1 MIASMMS
8 GIEIIGHGHA
18 APDKRVTSAEIE
30 ARLGLPDGWIVERTG
45 ITARRYAADGEA
57 LSDLAI
63 KAGEQALSTAPIAR
77 RDIALVLL
85 ATSTPDH
92 LLPPTAPL
100 VAHRL
105 GLTGA
110 GGIDMAGA
118 CAGFIYALNL
128 GAAFAASHQAPV
140 LVVAANILSRRINEA
155 DRNTSILFA
164 DAAGAVLLA
173 PSSRTACGVI
183 GAHLTS
189 DGSAY
194 GMIQIPGGGSRM
206 PFRTLVDASQTLMVL
221 EDGKA
226 VFAKAVAMMTDA
238 AEKAL
243 KRANVSA
250 ADVDHFIPH
259 QANTR
264 MMRAVAEKLRIP
276 IDRMRSTIAEYG
288 NSSAATI
295 PFTLSA
301 TFAQHPIR
309 PGQTVLL
316 TAAGAGLTGGA
327 AVIRW

>member
-1 MIASMMS
+1 MS
-8 GIEIIGHGHA
+8 TGVEIIGHGHA
-18 APDKRVTSAEIE
+18 APERIVTSAEIE
-30 ARLGLPDGWIVERTG
+30 ARLGLAAGWIVKRSG
-45 ITARRYAADGEA
+45 IEARRYAADGEA

-63 KAGEQALSTAPIAR
+63 RAAELALRRADIAR
-77 RDIALVLL
+77 RQIALVLL

-128 GAAFAASHQAPV
+128 GAAFAASHHAPV
-140 LVVAANILSRRINEA
+140 LIVAANILSRRINEA

-164 DAAGAVLLA
+164 DAAGAVVLA
-173 PSSRTACGVI
+173 PSPRPDCGLI
-183 GAHLTS
+183 GTHLTS

-206 PFRTLVDASQTLMVL
+206 PFKSLTDAAQTLMVL
-221 EDGKA
+221 DDGKA

-238 AEKAL
+238 AEIAL
-243 KRANVSA
+243 RRANLHP
-250 ADVDHFIPH
+250 ADIDHFIPH
-259 QANTR
+259 QSNVR
-264 MMRAVAEKLRIP
+264 MMRAVADKLRIP
-276 IDRMRSTIAEYG
+276 IDRMRSTVAQYG

-301 TFAQHPIR
+301 TFEQAPIR
-309 PGQTVLL
+309 SGQIVLM

-327 AVIRW
+327 TIFRW

>member
-1 MIASMMS
+1 MS
-8 GIEIIGHGHA
+8 IGIEIIGHGHA
-18 APDKRVTSAEIE
+18 APDNCVTSAEIE
-30 ARLGLPDGWIVERTG
+30 ARLGLPAGWIVKRSG
-45 ITARRYAADGEA
+45 IEARRYARDGEA

-63 KAGEQALSTAPIAR
+63 KAAEQALSGVRISR
-77 RDIALVLL
+77 REIALLLL

-118 CAGFIYALNL
+118 CAGFIYALSL
-128 GAAFAASHQAPV
+128 GAAFAAAHPAPV

-164 DAAGAVLLA
+164 DAAGAVVLA
-173 PSSRTACGVI
+173 PSSRTDCGVI
-183 GAHLTS
+183 GTHLTS

-206 PFRTLVDASQTLMVL
+206 PFRTLSDASQTLMVL
-221 EDGKA
+221 DDGKA
-226 VFAKAVAMMTDA
+226 VFAKAVAMMTGA

-243 KRANVSA
+243 QRANLCA
-250 ADVDHFIPH
+250 TDVDHFIPH

-276 IDRMRSTIAEYG
+276 SDRMRSTIAEYG

-301 TFAQHPIR
+301 TFEQHPIR
-309 PGQTVLL
+309 SGQTVLM

-327 AVIRW
+327 AVFRW